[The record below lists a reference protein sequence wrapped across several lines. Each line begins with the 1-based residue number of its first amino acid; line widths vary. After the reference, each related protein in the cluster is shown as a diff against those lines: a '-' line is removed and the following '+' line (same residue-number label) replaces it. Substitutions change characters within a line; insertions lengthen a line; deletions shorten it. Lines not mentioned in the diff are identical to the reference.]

1 MAKVG
6 VNFFIAAEAT
16 ARAAPDGYTIGLGS
30 GVLSSINPNL
40 FKSLP
45 YDPDRDFE
53 HIGMMVDTVWIM
65 IAAHAS
71 VPANNFAEF
80 VQLAKKNPGKYSYQI
95 TVALNGMYMRW
106 LSKKLGISLLEVEY
120 KSTPTAVQDALSGR
134 TDLIV
139 NSINAYEPHIK
150 AAMDNVVRNPEFAKR
165 LLALGWANREGARSP
180 RAITDH
186 ALAERARWAEIAR
199 DAGVTPQ

>member
-1 MAKVG
+1 
-6 VNFFIAAEAT
+6 
-16 ARAAPDGYTIGLGS
+16 
-30 GVLSSINPNL
+30 
-40 FKSLP
+40 
-45 YDPDRDFE
+45 
-53 HIGMMVDTVWIM
+53 
-65 IAAHAS
+65 
-71 VPANNFAEF
+71 
-80 VQLAKKNPGKYSYQI
+80 
-95 TVALNGMYMRW
+95 MYMRW

-139 NSINAYEPHIK
+139 NSITAYEPHIK
-150 AAMDNVVRNPEFAKR
+150 TGKIKVLGISSDTPLPGYESAQKVTEVLPGATLDSWISLMAPRGVPPDMVKRLNAAMDNVVRNPEFAKR

-186 ALAERARWAEIAR
+186 AIAERARWAEIAR